1 MEYQN
6 VFKRYELKYLITRQQ
21 KELLLQYMEPYMEA
35 DSYGRSTIYNIYYDT
50 PDSILI
56 RRSLEKPVYKEKLR
70 VRSYGVATPDKKVF
84 IELKKKYKGIV
95 YKRRIAVKEEEA
107 SGYMNRGEPLPLK
120 NQITGEIDYFC
131 HFYRGLRP
139 AMAISYEREAFFG
152 KEDSGLRI
160 TLDENIMWREE
171 KLSLCEK
178 PHGTSILAPDE
189 ILMEIKVAGCMPLWL
204 VRFLSAQKI
213 YKTSFSKYGRAF
225 LQKQEQDTVER
236 MPECGLG

>member
-21 KELLLQYMEPYMEA
+21 KDLLLQYMEPYMKA

-50 PDSILI
+50 PDSVLI

-70 VRSYGVATPDKKVF
+70 VRSYGVASPDKTVF

-95 YKRRIAVKEEEA
+95 YKRRISVTEKEA
-107 SGYMNRGEPLPLK
+107 SEYLNRGHPLSVK
-120 NQITGEIDYFC
+120 NQITDEIDYFC
-131 HFYRGLRP
+131 NFYQGLKP

-152 KEDSGLRI
+152 KEDSELRI
-160 TLDENIMWREE
+160 TLDENIMWRDETM
-171 KLSLCEK
+171 SLCEK
-178 PHGTSILAPDE
+178 PRGNLVLAPDE

-204 VRFLSAQKI
+204 AHFLSVQEI

-225 LQKQEQDTVER
+225 LQKQEQRTGHIVT
-236 MPECGLG
+236 GFK